1 MQTFALRCVSVSF
14 QHCANTVAKCI
25 DKSSWNEKCFFNKSS
40 TNKNK
45 NKTWTMFVCFILS
58 FIIKTFFNFLN
69 QIWKYWHAIIG
80 IMCLVFRY
88 VHFDPFAQV
97 CVCMRRMLVQRIGLT
112 STPPTHLYV
121 DLFFQSKSTESFS
134 LSLSDAL
141 QTNDNKI
148 EFSHMINSQ
157 QICDAHVY
165 NVSMKR
171 MLHH

>member
-1 MQTFALRCVSVSF
+1 MD
-14 QHCANTVAKCI
+14 N
-25 DKSSWNEKCFFNKSS
+25 
-40 TNKNK
+40 
-45 NKTWTMFVCFILS
+45 VCLFHFILYYQNIFQFS
-58 FIIKTFFNFLN
+58 EPNLKILTRNHWNHVSGF
-69 QIWKYWHAIIG
+69 QIRA
-80 IMCLVFRY
+80 FRSICTS
-88 VHFDPFAQV
+88 V